1 MAVSEYNVHTEAMGA
16 EVGTLDRNHISIQ
29 RLVARLR
36 TEKRTEA
43 GSVIPRTRT
52 RGHLP

>member
-1 MAVSEYNVHTEAMGA
+1 MEAMGA
-16 EVGTLDRNHISIQ
+16 EAGTRDRNHISIQ

-43 GSVIPRTRT
+43 GSVIPRIRIN
-52 RGHLP
+52 GHLP